1 MNYHLLTFR
10 AITIA
15 LLMFISS
22 FAQAQ
27 DDNVYEINS
36 ILKFNIDSS
45 INPATLN
52 YLKHNMA
59 KHKDVDAYVIQ
70 MNTPGGLV
78 STTKEIMIKLSS
90 SEKPTVIWI
99 GPSGASATSAGAIIA
114 SSSHLLYM
122 AEGTNIGA
130 ATPISTSGDLKKNSD
145 LRSKAIND
153 IAALVRSQ
161 AKLHGKNAIPF
172 EKMIQE
178 AKSYSAD
185 ESLELKIIDGLA
197 ANQKELFKKINGKK
211 VKLQG
216 REFSLKMNTSPRIVE
231 AVMDLG
237 QRLLNI
243 LSSPNLAYIL
253 FLAGAALIY
262 MEFQAPGGFLAG
274 SIGAVCLVLAGIGFQ
289 VLPLNLGAL
298 ALICLGF
305 ILFILEIYITS
316 FGILSIA
323 ATTCLVAGSMFLF
336 RTDDS
341 YMSVSFSVIMS
352 VLAAI
357 LTFMAIVFYFF
368 MKARKSIGVH
378 KFNEDNLRF
387 GEIVEVNDN
396 GQYMIKSHGEFW
408 KSTGPQ
414 NLVIGDKVEV
424 LCKNRDLTLQIS
436 KRKDT

>member
-130 ATPISTSGDLKKNSD
+130 APPISTSGDLKKNSD
-145 LRSKAIND
+145 LR
-153 IAALVRSQ
+153 
-161 AKLHGKNAIPF
+161 
-172 EKMIQE
+172 
-178 AKSYSAD
+178 
-185 ESLELKIIDGLA
+185 
-197 ANQKELFKKINGKK
+197 
-211 VKLQG
+211 
-216 REFSLKMNTSPRIVE
+216 
-231 AVMDLG
+231 
-237 QRLLNI
+237 
-243 LSSPNLAYIL
+243 
-253 FLAGAALIY
+253 
-262 MEFQAPGGFLAG
+262 
-274 SIGAVCLVLAGIGFQ
+274 
-289 VLPLNLGAL
+289 
-298 ALICLGF
+298 
-305 ILFILEIYITS
+305 
-316 FGILSIA
+316 
-323 ATTCLVAGSMFLF
+323 
-336 RTDDS
+336 
-341 YMSVSFSVIMS
+341 
-352 VLAAI
+352 
-357 LTFMAIVFYFF
+357 
-368 MKARKSIGVH
+368 
-378 KFNEDNLRF
+378 
-387 GEIVEVNDN
+387 
-396 GQYMIKSHGEFW
+396 
-408 KSTGPQ
+408 
-414 NLVIGDKVEV
+414 
-424 LCKNRDLTLQIS
+424 
-436 KRKDT
+436 